1 MVRPMGICSA
11 VVLAAALIAIGPA
24 AADALKDDAITRL
37 AASHEPDVPL
47 AVGRL
52 AVKQAGLAAARNVL
66 ARRGADAGLG
76 RGWNAAVPEWR
87 EAEAKFGGIV
97 DGIIARRI
105 EDADWLRAIW
115 ADQAARVLNAEEAD
129 EIATH
134 FATPNGR
141 EQRIVV
147 EVKVVGELLLANY
160 TFTERISDRLSGSER
175 EFKRMQTVWAE
186 REPFRVRNFEGDAGA
201 ARFGSRN
208 PGLKYVRMLAIQ
220 GVDAM
225 IGHINAVCAEAVRAV
240 SEAAGQADPFI
251 ETYRRRT
258 AN

>member
-1 MVRPMGICSA
+1 MPIRRFSG
-11 VVLAAALIAIGPA
+11 VVLAAVLAAIGPA
-24 AADALKDDAITRL
+24 AADALKDDAIARL
-37 AASHEPDVPL
+37 AASHEPDVPV

-52 AVKQAGLAAARNVL
+52 AVKQAGLGAVRTLL

-76 RGWNAAVPEWR
+76 RGWNAAAPEWQ
-87 EAEAKFGGIV
+87 EAEAHFNGIV

-105 EDADWLRAIW
+105 EDGDWVRAIW
-115 ADQAARVLNAEEAD
+115 NEQAARVLNAEEAD

-160 TFTERISDRLSGSER
+160 TFTERISDRVPGSER
-175 EFKRMQTVWAE
+175 EFSSMQTVWAE

-201 ARFGSRN
+201 ARFGTRN

-225 IGHINAVCAEAVRAV
+225 LGHINAVCVEAVRAV
-240 SEAAGQADPFI
+240 SDAAAQADPFI

>member
-1 MVRPMGICSA
+1 MPIGRFSG
-11 VVLAAALIAIGPA
+11 VVLAAMLTAIGPA
-24 AADALKDDAITRL
+24 AADALKDDAIARL
-37 AASHEPDVPL
+37 AASHEPDVPV

-52 AVKQAGLAAARNVL
+52 AVKQAGLGARRSLL
-66 ARRGADAGLG
+66 ARRGRDAGFG
-76 RGWNAAVPEWR
+76 RGWNAAAPEWQ
-87 EAEAKFGGIV
+87 EAEAHFSGIV

-105 EDADWLRAIW
+105 EDADWVRAIW
-115 ADQAARVLNAEEAD
+115 NEQAARVLNAEEAD

-160 TFTERISDRLSGSER
+160 TFTERISDRVPGSER
-175 EFKRMQTVWAE
+175 EFARMQTVWAV

-201 ARFGSRN
+201 ARFGTRN

-225 IGHINAVCAEAVRAV
+225 LGHINAVCAEAVRAV
-240 SEAAGQADPFI
+240 SDAAAQADPFI
-251 ETYRRRT
+251 EAYRRRT
-258 AN
+258 VN